1 MRRKVIRFVA
11 VLTASLLSLSVG
23 VASAQQSS
31 TKAET
36 KKFTVIA
43 VDGNQLVVRLPE
55 GTREITVPEDFRFT
69 VNGQQMSVHELKPG
83 MSGTATI
90 TTTTTVTPVT
100 VTEVKNGTVQQVVGS
115 TIIVRTPEGFKSFT
129 QGEVDKRGVKI
140 MKGGKPVQLADLH
153 AGDQLAATII
163 TSKPPQIMTKRQVD
177 ASIASGSTEKA
188 AAATSGAAATPP
200 APTRAT
206 GTGAAAPAAPAAPAP
221 KKLPKTAS
229 ELPLAGLIGF
239 VSLTIGVTLT
249 SLRRRRMS

>member
-1 MRRKVIRFVA
+1 
-11 VLTASLLSLSVG
+11 
-23 VASAQQSS
+23 
-31 TKAET
+31 
-36 KKFTVIA
+36 
-43 VDGNQLVVRLPE
+43 
-55 GTREITVPEDFRFT
+55 
-69 VNGQQMSVHELKPG
+69 

-100 VTEVKNGTVQQVVGS
+100 VTEVKNGTVQQVGS

-177 ASIASGSTEKA
+177 ASIASGSPEKG

-200 APTRAT
+200 ASGRAT

-229 ELPLAGLIGF
+229 ELPLDGLIGF
-239 VSLTIGVTLT
+239 VSLAIGVTLT